1 MNFITLS
8 TYDTELYYLRNKLP
22 FISES
27 LRNIENQIINEIQVY
42 NYFSPSKQTKNNIS
56 ILDYFLY
63 FMSDC
68 INSNDISNFTYHDF
82 YKKYIPLFIFKF
94 IYKTYLKDKS
104 QFNIINENELTL
116 IIQKNYDEIKQHHLN
131 LLLHIF
137 GYDLTDKKT
146 KNQDIQLFYN
156 LNINNIYRKV
166 QKFPIYDTYNYN
178 LVLDNEIKPLNYLTD
193 INDIYNIPK
202 YYIIKDNDLK
212 YVFEGYIQYANQI
225 DIRFHLLNIQAFSNM
240 PLFNKEIF
248 C

>member
-1 MNFITLS
+1 MIFIKNI
-8 TYDTELYYLRNKLP
+8 YHYLYSN
-22 FISES
+22 
-27 LRNIENQIINEIQVY
+27 
-42 NYFSPSKQTKNNIS
+42 
-56 ILDYFLY
+56 LY
-63 FMSDC
+63 
-68 INSNDISNFTYHDF
+68 IT
-82 YKKYIPLFIFKF
+82 
-94 IYKTYLKDKS
+94 
-104 QFNIINENELTL
+104 QFNIINENDLIL

-166 QKFPIYDTYNYN
+166 QKFPIYNTYNYN